1 MSDSSQEID
10 NTSEEHD
17 NTLDSSNIN
26 LQGDINETSDIDSD
40 DEISAIDHDITI
52 DILNNTDDS
61 NSSAGATISSDISNI
76 NLDEFNQTSSSNDD
90 SLLNS
95 ISAQDNNSEY
105 QILNNLSESA
115 NVISNIEVSSQDIVS
130 LVNESYTDNNEDESK
145 EEIFNE
151 VTEDSPDN
159 SDTVLNSNANEN
171 DTDYNSN
178 SEEDNSNSEEDT
190 SNINNDINED
200 ETKDNSSINNDINED
215 ETKDNTQDTAVSS
228 DSLGFKVGYP
238 LTLDAIEKNEISTNI
253 SEKDIELLKSLVSPN
268 HQISQSN
275 KTVADIQ
282 KLILPR
288 TNLQQYIN
296 SVLTL
301 FNKIKYDP
309 IYVSTKYLLTVKI
322 VDIFK
327 SVPVQ
332 RYFSKDFLNDE
343 FIDYLIK
350 KHLFYDYILSTI
362 LIREWN
368 ISYFNF
374 KPNAKHLSFYK
385 VCCSK
390 LFHRL
395 NRFLQNSQYYTYRLS
410 DFTTYI
416 SFIKL
421 MIPFISTLSEDDSS
435 SLLTCLSKLFLTV
448 LGQLYSIIHTSKTT
462 LETLNMVS
470 DTYLTRYIDRT
481 GTSTIKRFEIE
492 ISKCTS
498 TINRFFIDTK
508 FTKTFCDSLIDFNI
522 CNHQTHLHYSEIISV
537 IPSLTNTWNYPNN
550 DISNLLKILLRDNLV
565 EIINCNKVNIHHKLK
580 IISESDSSIFSNN
593 LVIKSLI
600 DYYSQVE
607 KYDENQGFYDKDLIR
622 YYIVKAILIYIYPDG
637 NNTIYNLDKNIVN
650 TNGCLDEKLV
660 IFRELDNHTLCSFI
674 TLLISEI
681 TDNFNNIDI
690 AYKILTKSYKKDVTH
705 IYKYV
710 NAIEN
715 IIINYNLLT
724 LLLKYRYIHN
734 PYIINK
740 YCELINVIINYS
752 FKNRIYCQLSE
763 FSESN
768 YNLLGILNPKFT
780 ELVNNFYRNFYDDL
794 QYLIN
799 NDEFVENLLDNESL
813 YNRSCLDDTRKLIG
827 FMIHDKDITYGE
839 ILDNYMRIIDTR
851 LFQKNQ
857 TTDKYDDEIPSEFV
871 DPIYYTPILTPM
883 ELPNTKTIV
892 EKKIIMNHLIFN
904 QTNPFDGLPL
914 TREEFIEYNNKDEVK
929 IRLSDFINN
938 FNTWKN
944 KHKI

>member
-10 NTSEEHD
+10 NTNVED
-17 NTLDSSNIN
+17 ANTLNSSNITVDEN
-26 LQGDINETSDIDSD
+26 FNEPSDIDSD
-40 DEISAIDHDITI
+40 DEISATDNDITL
-52 DILNNTDDS
+52 DILDTTDNS
-61 NSSAGATISSDISNI
+61 NSSADATISSDISNI
-76 NLDEFNQTSSSNDD
+76 NLDEFNQTSSSNDE

-95 ISAQDNNSEY
+95 ISAQDINSEY
-105 QILNNLSESA
+105 QVLDNASESDNNLSNAELSSDENINMLTA
-115 NVISNIEVSSQDIVS
+115 NFE
-130 LVNESYTDNNEDESK
+130 EDETK
-145 EEIFNE
+145 EDHNFE
-151 VTEDSPDN
+151 EDETKEDHNLEEDETKIDN
-159 SDTVLNSNANEN
+159 SENSNNDN
-171 DTDYNSN
+171 DTDGSN
-178 SEEDNSNSEEDT
+178 QEDT
-190 SNINNDINED
+190 LNED
-200 ETKDNSSINNDINED
+200 ETKQQSINRNNID
-215 ETKDNTQDTAVSS
+215 
-228 DSLGFKVGYP
+228 FKVGYP
-238 LTLDAIEKNEISTNI
+238 MTLDAIENNEISLNI
-253 SEKDIELLKSLVSPN
+253 SEKDTELLKSLLSSN
-268 HQISQSN
+268 HEISQSN
-275 KTVADIQ
+275 ETVIDIQ

-288 TNLQQYIN
+288 TNLQLYIN
-296 SVLTL
+296 SLLKL
-301 FNKIKYDP
+301 FAKVKDDP
-309 IYVSTKYLLTVKI
+309 IYVSTKYLITLKI

-374 KPNAKHLSFYK
+374 RPDAKHLSFYK

-421 MIPFISTLSEDDSS
+421 MIPFISILPKDDSS
-435 SLLTCLSKLFLTV
+435 SLLTSLSKLFLTV

-470 DTYLTRYIDRT
+470 DIYLTRYIDRS
-481 GTSTIKRFEIE
+481 GASSIKRFEIE

-498 TINRFFIDTK
+498 TINKFFIDSK
-508 FTKTFCDSLIDFNI
+508 FTKIFCESLHDFDI
-522 CNHQTHLHYSEIISV
+522 CSHQTHLHYSEIISV
-537 IPSLTNTWNYPNN
+537 IPSLTNTWNYPND
-550 DISNLLKILLRDNLV
+550 DIGYLLKTILKDNLV
-565 EIINCNKVNIHHKLK
+565 KIIDCDKVNIHHKLK
-580 IISESDSSIFSNN
+580 IISESDSNIFSEDS
-593 LVIKSLI
+593 VIKSLI
-600 DYYSQVE
+600 DYYSKVE

-622 YYIVKAILIYIYPDG
+622 YYIVKAILTYIYPDS
-637 NNTIYNLDKNIVN
+637 NSTIYDLHKNIISN
-650 TNGCLDEKLV
+650 KNSLDEKLN
-660 IFRELDNHTLCSFI
+660 IFRQLDNHSLCSFI

-681 TDNFNNIDI
+681 TDNFNNIDV
-690 AYKILTKSYKKDVTH
+690 AYKILTKSYKKDVTY

-710 NAIEN
+710 NSIEN
-715 IIINYNLLT
+715 IIINYNLIT
-724 LLLKYRYIHN
+724 LLIRYKHVHN
-734 PYIINK
+734 PYVINK
-740 YCELINVIINYS
+740 YCELFNVILNYS
-752 FKNRIYCQLSE
+752 FKTRIYCQLPE

-780 ELVNNFYRNFYDDL
+780 NLLNHFYNNFYDDL
-794 QYLIN
+794 HFIIDDN
-799 NDEFVENLLDNESL
+799 EFVETLIDNESL
-813 YNRSCLDDTRKLIG
+813 YNRNCLDDTRKLIG
-827 FMIHDKDITYGE
+827 FMMHNSDKTYGE
-839 ILDNYMRIIDTR
+839 ILDDYMKIIDTR

-914 TREEFIEYNNKDEVK
+914 TREEFVAYNNTEDVK
-929 IRLSDFINN
+929 LRLSNFIKDFNI
-938 FNTWKN
+938 WKN